1 MLGGRVTP
9 ILSEPSGLSG
19 LATSPVDRRRDEA
32 VAPVPREACPASNVE
47 KRRYRSPSLTTKGAH
62 AKQKLID
69 AALAL
74 IAEGDFRPTGKAIC
88 ARAGVLPSK
97 LTYHFRH
104 VDLLMKIIAREY
116 WQDVLRQSE
125 FVVGGDEREEARFV
139 WLLLVGRRKELS

>member
-1 MLGGRVTP
+1 MLADVSRGTC
-9 ILSEPSGLSG
+9 
-19 LATSPVDRRRDEA
+19 A
-32 VAPVPREACPASNVE
+32 ASDVE
-47 KRRYRSPSLTTKGAH
+47 RRRYRSPSLTNKGAR

-74 IAEGDFRPTGKAIC
+74 IEEGDFRPTGKAIC
-88 ARAGVLPSK
+88 ARAGVLPSR

-116 WQDVLRQSE
+116 WSDVLRHSE
-125 FVVGGDEREEARFV
+125 FVVGGDDREEARFV

>member
-1 MLGGRVTP
+1 MHG
-9 ILSEPSGLSG
+9 
-19 LATSPVDRRRDEA
+19 A
-32 VAPVPREACPASNVE
+32 VPREACAASDME
-47 KRRYRSPSLTTKGAH
+47 KRRYRSPSLTNKGAR

-69 AALAL
+69 ATLAL
-74 IAEGDFRPTGKAIC
+74 IEEGDYRPTGKAIC

-104 VDLLMKIIAREY
+104 VDLLMKMIAREY
-116 WQDVLRQSE
+116 WETVLRQSD